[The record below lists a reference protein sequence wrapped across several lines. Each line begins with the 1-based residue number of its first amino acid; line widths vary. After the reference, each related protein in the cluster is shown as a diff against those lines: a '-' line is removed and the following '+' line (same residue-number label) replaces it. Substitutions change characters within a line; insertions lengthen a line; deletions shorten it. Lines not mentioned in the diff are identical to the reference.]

1 MIAIVSNKDC
11 CGCNACV
18 QRCPKQCISMQDD
31 SEGFL
36 YPKVD
41 ESLCIDCGL
50 CEKVCPVINQGD
62 IRQPLE
68 VFAAKNP
75 DEEIRRQ
82 SSSGGIFTM
91 LAEQIIEKCGVVF
104 GAGFNKEWEVEHRYA
119 ESKDGLA
126 AFRGSKYVQSRIGET
141 FKQAEDFLKQGR
153 EVLFSGTPCQVA
165 ALKLFL
171 RKEYENLLT
180 VDFICHGVPSPGVF
194 RTYLEEEKEKF
205 ARQCKKNTVSL
216 CPTHSVSER
225 DSFNEDADAVKIEAI
240 SFRDKCLGWKK
251 YSFALVLSKA
261 SAAGEKNTVSLSKSL
276 RENPFLK
283 GFLADLYLRPSC
295 HSCPT
300 KELKSGS
307 DITIADYWRI
317 HELMPELDDDK
328 GISAILVNTDKGISA
343 FDTIGADKYSANY
356 EDVRIKNSAICKSS
370 AISPKRKVFYMPT
383 TETFTQKIE
392 RLLRPTLSQ
401 RLRRCLSPLKHLIK
415 KILGK

>member
-1 MIAIVSNKDC
+1 MINIQNKKDC

-18 QRCPKQCISMQDD
+18 QRCPKQCIAMHED

-41 ESLCIDCGL
+41 KDLCIDCGL
-50 CEKVCPVINQGD
+50 CERVCPVINQAEA
-62 IRQPLE
+62 REPLE

-75 DEEIRRQ
+75 NEEIRIK

-91 LAEQIIEKCGVVF
+91 LAEQIIDKGGVVF
-104 GAGFNKEWEVEHRYA
+104 GAGFDKNWEVEHQYT
-119 ESKDGLA
+119 ETKEGLA

-141 FKQAEDFLKQGR
+141 FKQTEVFLKQGR
-153 EVLFSGTPCQVA
+153 EVLYSGTPCQIA
-165 ALKLFL
+165 ALRLFL

-180 VDFICHGVPSPGVF
+180 VDLICHGVPSSGVW
-194 RTYLEEEKEKF
+194 RRYLSEIKDF
-205 ARQCKKNTVSL
+205 SAQRAAIGKNTVLSYL
-216 CPTHSVSER
+216 NTMPVITG
-225 DSFNEDADAVKIEAI
+225 I
-240 SFRDKCLGWKK
+240 SFRDKRLGWKK
-251 YSFALVLSKA
+251 FGFEIRYAAFKAAKNSVLKSDKDQ
-261 SAAGEKNTVSLSKSL
+261 EKSVFYQSM
-276 RENPFLK
+276 RENPFLR

-295 HSCPT
+295 HTCPA

-328 GISAILVNTDKGISA
+328 GISAILVNTEKGKLA
-343 FDTIGADKYSANY
+343 FDSVNADKFSANY
-356 EDVRIKNSAICKSS
+356 EDVRLKNSAICKSS
-370 AISPKRKVFYMPT
+370 PIPPRRNDFFIPT

-401 RLRRCLSPLKHLIK
+401 RLRRYLSGHP
-415 KILGK
+415 